1 MRCTYHCLILFG
13 KHWEEQGEECTT
25 APTGTLVVGT
35 EVRAKFVERWGT
47 SIKDA
52 TIQKVNE
59 DETFDVVFGDRR
71 TRKNVPL
78 NEIQI
83 QNVSHSFCLGVIFF
97 HVLYVVCFA
106 HTSSSFLIY
115 LFFFGLFLLSFL

>member
-1 MRCTYHCLILFG
+1 M
-13 KHWEEQGEECTT
+13 
-25 APTGTLVVGT
+25 VVGT

-78 NEIQI
+78 KD
-83 QNVSHSFCLGVIFF
+83 
-97 HVLYVVCFA
+97 VVRSIHKKRRSRC
-106 HTSSSFLIY
+106 
-115 LFFFGLFLLSFL
+115 